1 MPEALEE
8 ILQDYDSLFCD
19 EMGNLKGTQ
28 VTIRVKPD
36 AVPRFVRARLI
47 PYTLRDKV
55 DKELQRFQEAG
66 VINLVDFSEW
76 AAPIVPVL
84 KCNGFLCICG
94 DYKVTI
100 NQVALLDAYPLPK
113 VDDLLVTLA
122 GGETFT
128 KLDLAHAYQQL
139 VLEEQSRKLTTIN
152 TPRGLFRVHLFPLRH
167 LAPAIFQRMMENLLQ
182 GIPKI
187 CVYLD
192 DVLVTGCSHEKHL
205 DSLNQVLRRLSD
217 AGMKLKRHKCQ
228 FMLPQVQY
236 LGHIISRCGIQPT
249 EDKVQAI
256 REAPTPCDIHQLK

>member
-8 ILQDYDSLFCD
+8 ILQDYDSLFCN

-28 VTIRVKPD
+28 VTICVKPD

-76 AAPIVPVL
+76 VAPIVPVL
-84 KCNGFLCICG
+84 KYDGFLCICG
-94 DYKVTI
+94 DYRVTI

-139 VLEEQSRKLTTIN
+139 VLEEQSRKLMTIN
-152 TPRGLFRVHLFPLRH
+152 TLRGLFEYTRLSFGILVAL
-167 LAPAIFQRMMENLLQ
+167 AIFQRKMENLLQ
-182 GIPKI
+182 GIPKV

-192 DVLVTGCSHEKHL
+192 DVLVTGCSHEEHL
-205 DSLNQVLRRLSD
+205 HNLNQVLCHLSN
-217 AGMKLKRHKCQ
+217 AGMKVEASQMSVYASSGAVFGPHDILTWH
-228 FMLPQVQY
+228 
-236 LGHIISRCGIQPT
+236 T
-249 EDKVQAI
+249 ADKG
-256 REAPTPCDIHQLK
+256 